1 MKKIDKNYDF
11 ESPAPTAK
19 TLHSRYEMRLSSN
32 EQPAPSTR
40 GVLIGRAGEPRGE
53 IGKVCC
59 LLLVFK
65 GDKWAYR
72 PKKTRPSDSWINY
85 ESDGI
90 RFVTENPDCHVQKSV
105 AKHCKYRCK
114 RHKMAIF
121 VGFHGKY
128 QHLYFKNVIKKYCCR
143 HRITVYA
150 IWSPK
155 R

>member
-85 ESDGI
+85 EPDDI
-90 RFVTENPDCHVQKSV
+90 RIVTENPDWHVEMASQKTRNMDINGIKWPFSLDFT
-105 AKHCKYRCK
+105 ANINIFIS
-114 RHKMAIF
+114 KM
-121 VGFHGKY
+121 
-128 QHLYFKNVIKKYCCR
+128 
-143 HRITVYA
+143 
-150 IWSPK
+150 
-155 R
+155 

>member
-90 RFVTENPDCHVQKSV
+90 RKTPIVMWKWRLKKQK
-105 AKHCKYRCK
+105 YGYK
-114 RHKMAIF
+114 RYKMAIF
-121 VGFHGKY
+121 VGFHDKY
-128 QHLYFKNVIKKYCCR
+128 QHLYFKIVIKKYCCKLW
-143 HRITVYA
+143 ITVYA